1 MNKWGSIVGVTALA
15 LLAVG
20 CGSGKDAVGTGA
32 VGEGGTPGARSGDP
46 AASALAAPKPSQKT
60 GELGADPGTRYTR
73 VAFPQMEQLTC
84 DEGDGGFRYGS
95 GHDMRVSGVDELPAR
110 KDSTEGAEISCFGFP
125 RIKLSKGTRTAVAPD
140 LVARTKLFDDV
151 ADPKDA
157 LEKAFEKSLPADD
170 DDRVR
175 VGGPTAVTTETL
187 VMKCQ
192 ENVADS
198 FPMTTCLWA
207 NYGAVGAIDYFPPGG
222 EHFSMHQAVE
232 RTKEFVGSAL
242 KAPGGAS

>member
-1 MNKWGSIVGVTALA
+1 M
-15 LLAVG
+15 
-20 CGSGKDAVGTGA
+20 
-32 VGEGGTPGARSGDP
+32 
-46 AASALAAPKPSQKT
+46 
-60 GELGADPGTRYTR
+60 
-73 VAFPQMEQLTC
+73 
-84 DEGDGGFRYGS
+84 
-95 GHDMRVSGVDELPAR
+95 
-110 KDSTEGAEISCFGFP
+110 
-125 RIKLSKGTRTAVAPD
+125 
-140 LVARTKLFDDV
+140 

-175 VGGPTAVTTETL
+175 VGEPTAVTTETL

-232 RTKEFVGSAL
+232 RTKEFVGSPL
-242 KAPGGAS
+242 GAPGGS